1 MATGNHY
8 KGRWFSR
15 NRRHQP
21 HHQPHNYYKYLIGL
35 LAVVCCQPALAEDN
49 VGVTANPQASI
60 SGAVANQAVQINQG
74 SLSTQSFSQGHYC
87 NGAVLSISPYY
98 LQTESH
104 FNEPLPL
111 NRNFG
116 GQLTISVPLD
126 GGAVET
132 CKALGRVALQK
143 QLNGPLHSHPEPTVG
158 ARKSRVAGLLQGPV
172 PVPRVVPLRRRRS
185 AVLHDQRRVGRLLRG
200 HGLEPRFRSSL
211 GVLLLSNPWY
221 EAHMR
226 GLEP

>member
-1 MATGNHY
+1 M
-8 KGRWFSR
+8 
-15 NRRHQP
+15 
-21 HHQPHNYYKYLIGL
+21 
-35 LAVVCCQPALAEDN
+35 
-49 VGVTANPQASI
+49 GVSANPQASI

-74 SLSTQSFSQGHYC
+74 SLSTQSFSRGHYC

-104 FNEPLPL
+104 YKEAVPL

-143 QLNGPLHSHPEPTVG
+143 QRLDYELVRVKECINIYKSGFMIHPKSPFFPICQDVIPLPSIASAKDAPEPKTSE
-158 ARKSRVAGLLQGPV
+158 AA
-172 PVPRVVPLRRRRS
+172 
-185 AVLHDQRRVGRLLRG
+185 
-200 HGLEPRFRSSL
+200 SSE
-211 GVLLLSNPWY
+211 VQQVSS
-221 EAHMR
+221 E
-226 GLEP
+226 